1 MKGKQSQLNQN
12 LSNFINQSLIK
23 VLSITY
29 YMIIIMSGY
38 YKNYNRGYKPRYK
51 PKTQTAQEKVSEIK
65 EEQVETKTEE
75 KGIQIN
81 LLEGIPCKI
90 IPLNPED
97 YPKLLALLGMQDP
110 RT

>member
-1 MKGKQSQLNQN
+1 
-12 LSNFINQSLIK
+12 
-23 VLSITY
+23 
-29 YMIIIMSGY
+29 MSGY
-38 YKNYNRGYKPRYK
+38 YKNYSRGNYRRRYKPRNHPY
-51 PKTQTAQEKVSEIK
+51 QEKPSETVQPAQPEPK
-65 EEQVETKTEE
+65 SEE

-110 RT
+110 PISQ